1 MSRHK
6 RGFQWRLWGAPIAL
20 AVVSAVGPIAGL
32 VGDGVWD
39 ALSWLGLCL
48 PVAACVWF
56 GWARRVRLTRNA
68 APSHRPR

>member
-20 AVVSAVGPIAGL
+20 AVVSAVGLIAGL

-39 ALSWLGLCL
+39 ALSWLGLGL
-48 PVAACVWF
+48 PVAVCVWF